1 MKTFIRCRAA
11 VLAALIAVSAAG
23 AAAANEKTAQQC
35 ARAFDA
41 CLKECDDKF
50 GADTAKRAACVPG
63 CSAKYAA
70 CDAGVAYEEV
80 KPWLEEQLEKSKKVI
95 DEFMK
100 DLKKDKPEP
109 TPPAT
114 TQSIKTS
121 Y

>member
-1 MKTFIRCRAA
+1 MTGFQRYRSAALALVLAVAA
-11 VLAALIAVSAAG
+11 VGTAVAD
-23 AAAANEKTAQQC
+23 EKTSKNC

-41 CLKECDDKF
+41 CLKECDAKF
-50 GADTAKRAACVPG
+50 GVDTAKRAACVPG

-80 KPWLEEQLEKSKKVI
+80 KPWLEEQLEKSKKII
-95 DEFMK
+95 DDFMK

-109 TPPAT
+109 PAPT